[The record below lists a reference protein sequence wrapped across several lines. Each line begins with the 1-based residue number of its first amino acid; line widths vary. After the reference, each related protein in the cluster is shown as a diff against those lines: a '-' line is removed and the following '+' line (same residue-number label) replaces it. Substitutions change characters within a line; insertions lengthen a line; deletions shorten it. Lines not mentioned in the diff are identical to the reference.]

1 MTIYLGLDPGLHGGY
16 AMLPQNP
23 EKELVI
29 AASKKILYGI
39 MPVSGG
45 VIDIRAL
52 SAGLVEVHNQI
63 GIHVVIEQVGAMPK
77 QGLSSTFKFGMG
89 YGQLIGMCQAL
100 GLPYSLVRPQAWKGK
115 VLSGTQKDKD
125 AAIAFCMREYPS
137 VRLVPERCRVPHD
150 GIADALCLAHYG
162 AHFLAA
168 PK

>member
-1 MTIYLGLDPGLHGGY
+1 MTWYMGIDPGKHGGW
-16 AMLPQNP
+16 AVLNP
-23 EKELVI
+23 ANREVKSGI
-29 AASKKILYGI
+29 APL
-39 MPVSGG
+39 SGG
-45 VIDIRAL
+45 IVDCRAL
-52 SAGLVEVHNQI
+52 SAGLIDLHAQVGLHL
-63 GIHVVIEQVGAMPK
+63 VIEQVGAFPG
-77 QGLSSTFKFGMG
+77 QGVCSVFDFGRS

-115 VLSGTQKDKD
+115 VLAGTEKDKD

-137 VRLVPERCRVPHD
+137 VRLIPERCRVPHD